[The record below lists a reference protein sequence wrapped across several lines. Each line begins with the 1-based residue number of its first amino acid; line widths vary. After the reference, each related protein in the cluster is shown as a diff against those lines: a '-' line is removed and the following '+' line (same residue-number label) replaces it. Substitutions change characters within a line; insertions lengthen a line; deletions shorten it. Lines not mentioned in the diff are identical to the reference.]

1 MTLGRLVDLEI
12 LYHHEGDYWTLS
24 SKAWQS
30 EAFASSQDDTT
41 VQFVKARIAN
51 VIFNN
56 EIPEPRDIIIITLI
70 NTCDVFRFIFVLDE
84 DSEEPIELICKMDL
98 IGRSIGEAV
107 AGNLVDPMLRRP
119 SLSQA
124 DSSCPATSN
133 TAQSTCSRR
142 QHACAVCGS
151 SRKIRTGFSDPPA
164 VFERTPGFFGR
175 FRDKLLGAS
184 AWAQLPESAG
194 LLDRVQNVHTPAQR
208 AGCPRDLAD
217 DLLSLH
223 ASDPQFL
230 PESNLRFALSAPL
243 IASVYLGDALSFTVY
258 AMASQP
264 EFYNRIRSEA
274 DALFDN
280 GDPGREQFTPES
292 TDVTRRFIIECL
304 RLYSIV
310 PTSVR
315 NVMNTCLVE
324 GYELPEGVQVF
335 IAQSAAHYM
344 EDVFPDPKNSI
355 PTAICLPAMSITAPD
370 TPLSASAHTRVSA
383 PRWMEFQLVIN
394 LMMIAHYF
402 TLQVSPANY
411 KLKISPFPSLSLS
424 KKLKFAVAEQRR
436 EINV

>member
-1 MTLGRLVDLEI
+1 MVLHSGGHEDVHDGRAESIIDLALGRLVDLEI
-12 LYHHEGDYWTLS
+12 LDHREGDYWILS

-30 EAFASSQDDTT
+30 EAFAGSQDDTA

-84 DSEEPIELICKMDL
+84 ESEERIELICKMDL
-98 IGRSIGEAV
+98 IGRSIGAAV
-107 AGNLVDPMLRRP
+107 AGNLVGPMLRRP
-119 SLSQA
+119 SLSKQIPVVQLRQILLNPHVREGNMPALFA
-124 DSSCPATSN
+124 DLAEQYGPVF
-133 TAQSTCSRR
+133 R
-142 QHACAVCGS
+142 
-151 SRKIRTGFSDPPA
+151 IRSPFSKEPM
-164 VFERTPGFFGR
+164 VFGR
-175 FRDKLLGAS
+175 TRDKLLGAS

-194 LLDRVQNVHTPAQR
+194 LLDRVQNVHTPAPR

-217 DLLSLH
+217 DLLSMH

-264 EFYNRIRSEA
+264 ESYNRIRSEA

-280 GDPGREQFTPES
+280 GDSSREQFTPES

-355 PTAICLPAMSITAPD
+355 PTAICLPALSVAAPD

-383 PRWMEFQLVIN
+383 RGG
-394 LMMIAHYF
+394 
-402 TLQVSPANY
+402 
-411 KLKISPFPSLSLS
+411 
-424 KKLKFAVAEQRR
+424 
-436 EINV
+436 